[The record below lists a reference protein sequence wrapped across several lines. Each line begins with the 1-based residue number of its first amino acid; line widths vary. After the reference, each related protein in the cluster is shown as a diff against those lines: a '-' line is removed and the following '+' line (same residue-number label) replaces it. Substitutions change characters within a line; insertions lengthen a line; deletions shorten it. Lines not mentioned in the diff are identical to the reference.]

1 MKDRLFSTLGAL
13 AALITC
19 VGLLGPRPE
28 ISAAVSRPISSDR
41 GSHGLYGLFEWIK
54 HSHVPVSALKR
65 RYSSLWDLEPR
76 VGHVLIIT
84 LPQRTPSRDDE
95 LEELSDW
102 VSAGN
107 TVLVMIGEVTA
118 PPWTLAN
125 ATAGTDGAAELSKT
139 FGFHTVR
146 KSKYKGE
153 DNKKDQPQP
162 LTRLHEALR
171 KPAETTVLRPNG
183 SHPLLAGVQ
192 QVRSDGNTLLDSTFA
207 IKPLKKM
214 RAWPALL
221 KGDKPRPRDLWLGQ
235 LGAGRVL
242 LLSDPA
248 IFGNRHLGAL
258 DNARLFD
265 NLLALTR
272 GDKGQV
278 VFDDMHQGVSELYD
292 PQAFARDPRVYVAL
306 LFLLTL
312 WLAWVLG
319 HSNRFG
325 PVQAD
330 RDGAGSVSYAA
341 AVGGLLARQAAP
353 RDIASALIASFTRD
367 CRRRHPGLFE
377 HGLDSARL
385 ARLPGISVA
394 ALAGLTAAQQ
404 ALATGRCPDLI
415 KLTNHL
421 RTLRMRL

>member
-13 AALITC
+13 AALIIC
-19 VGLLGPRPE
+19 VALLAPQPE
-28 ISAAVSRPISSDR
+28 ISAPVSRPISTDR

-54 HSHVPVSALKR
+54 HSDVPVSALKR
-65 RYSSLWDLEPR
+65 RYSSLWDLAPSG
-76 VGHVLIIT
+76 GHVLVIT

-95 LEELSDW
+95 LEDLSAW
-102 VSAGN
+102 IAVGN
-107 TVLVMIGEVTA
+107 TALVMIGEVTA

-125 ATAGTDGAAELSKT
+125 AAAGGDGERELRQT
-139 FGFHTVR
+139 LGFRAVR
-146 KSKYKGE
+146 TPKEKMAKAR
-153 DNKKDQPQP
+153 P
-162 LTRLHEALR
+162 LARLNEALQ
-171 KPAETTVLRPNG
+171 KPAETTLLRPSG
-183 SHPLLAGVQ
+183 AHPLLAGVR
-192 QVRSDGNTLLDSTFA
+192 QVRSDGNALRDISFA
-207 IKPLKKM
+207 VEPENKM

-221 KGDKPRPRDLWLGQ
+221 KGENLRPQDLWLGR

-242 LLSDPA
+242 VLADPA
-248 IFGNRHLGAL
+248 MFGNRHLGAL
-258 DNARLFD
+258 DNARLF
-265 NLLALTR
+265 NNVLAFAR
-272 GDKGQV
+272 GEQGQV

-292 PQAFARDPRVYVAL
+292 PQAFARDPRVYCSL
-306 LFLLTL
+306 LFLLAL

-325 PVQAD
+325 PVHAD
-330 RDGAGSVSYAA
+330 RDGEDSVSYAA

-353 RDIASALIASFTRD
+353 RDIARALIATFARD

-385 ARLPGISVA
+385 ARLPGMSAA
-394 ALAGLTAAQQ
+394 ALAGLSAAQQ
-404 ALATGRCPDLI
+404 ALAIGRCPDLI